1 MKSIAK
7 FAAVAALSVAA
18 LGVSTIGA
26 SAKIV
31 CNAEGE
37 CWHVRGAYAY
47 RPEFGLTVHE
57 NGWKWARATSIAGA
71 SMKAAATGA
80 TACGSASKPHTQSY
94 AWRTP
99 SRQRGRFAFGG
110 SKFAGFSC
118 ILWLLSEVPTWRFA

>member
-37 CWHVRGAYAY
+37 CWHVRGNYNY
-47 RPEFGLTVHE
+47 HPEFGLVVHE
-57 NGWKWARATSIAGA
+57 NNWKWGAGD
-71 SMKAAATGA
+71 
-80 TACGSASKPHTQSY
+80 HY
-94 AWRTP
+94 RWREHEG
-99 SRQRGRFAFGG
+99 RGYWRNGVWIRF
-110 SKFAGFSC
+110 
-118 ILWLLSEVPTWRFA
+118 

>member
-18 LGVSTIGA
+18 LGVSKIGA

-31 CNAEGE
+31 YNAEGE

-57 NGWKWARATSIAGA
+57 NGWKWGAGD
-71 SMKAAATGA
+71 K
-80 TACGSASKPHTQSY
+80 Y
-94 AWRTP
+94 RWREHEG
-99 SRQRGRFAFGG
+99 RGYWRNGVWVRF
-110 SKFAGFSC
+110 
-118 ILWLLSEVPTWRFA
+118 